1 MERQGSKSQAPHFP
15 KINNKRSL
23 SKNISNKAKYF
34 NSPYSRLPMI
44 KLNKTISS
52 SHSSL
57 PSNSIIASSFPV
69 SIPETDIVQLLDELH
84 LHNVPA
90 SLIDI
95 YSSLVNSISYRR
107 ASKFITSELT
117 DLANKSSTLLQC
129 VKSYSSWRDSLSTV
143 KEMAE
148 FLGKNPGWV
157 KLKDVVN
164 ECASSLSTHVLLA
177 LNISELV
184 LSWKEHVRLNLP
196 IKGRVKFIMDETEFY
211 DEFITSCDFL
221 TTSPIFP
228 AFNISKNDPFLLSII
243 KEIPSHVKNSFNFSV
258 DKNKI
263 FLNMGKKIIERI
275 KSVTGELEKEHSAKF
290 SQQASNTSTI
300 IKKVL
305 KTSSESK
312 KTAKLFTDRI
322 INDSLTT
329 ILPTLALQVAH
340 EEIASSIQS
349 KFTHNLADILQ
360 AVVKQAIIEVES
372 ENSSQKAHK
381 LHTINIIESIIRNL
395 IEEEIQS
402 LSLESICD
410 EEINHQ
416 IQAQSRAAR
425 NPEAKRRLTRI
436 SLNLDNEKLSD
447 LILRSLIESFV
458 QEPWLGQLA
467 ENSFQFNKRK
477 TIVPL
482 VINNKIVQEVEDF
495 ALEVFTPGVH
505 SPNHVSDEEGKDL
518 EESLQDVVKAEVP
531 KKQFSSL
538 AINAKLIEVE
548 GLKEEFGK
556 MNEVVGQY
564 FEQLPGELR
573 CCLGPEEVLE
583 QAGECI
589 NTQFY
594 WILYDKN
601 ICGFYCYSFRQD
613 KVLVHHLSCLNIK
626 FLDQVVAN
634 FMNFAGFNSDAVAI
648 QLKAQAGQVKVLLA
662 ALKKSGFSPGKEE
675 KGLIEYLKPG
685 KAVNPC
691 RFTLRSI
698 CSIETS
704 DACPFNQKT
713 SPQMVQIG
721 NRHSIISLILHLLKD
736 TPDLISNFEETPIR
750 LHQDLNELLE
760 IIFSLNFR
768 SYSHIA
774 VQSRGDL
781 SQRCLDLALNPK
793 FSHLNPSAIAAIDLS
808 FHLKSVQFVSHA
820 IEGTEFRYL
829 MFNSNEV
836 QVKSED
842 STLMFIVPTVDPDI
856 SVFFIKSP
864 NIRRELNQGLKMG
877 KTDLF
882 YNIDNLIKALQEEQ
896 LNGQLWVPCFEK
908 EALVQLPW
916 VEGYNVET
924 STGNLVL
931 ASCEESLKTE
941 FEYFGRNNLTLK
953 TAPGRKYLIED
964 DFVFGVYS
972 KQVLESIE
980 SPFYVMLVGKD
991 EFVKLGK

>member
-1 MERQGSKSQAPHFP
+1 MERQGSKSQTPHFP

-23 SKNISNKAKYF
+23 SKDISNKAKYF
-34 NSPYSRLPMI
+34 NSPYNRLPMI

-52 SHSSL
+52 SHNSL
-57 PSNSIIASSFPV
+57 PSNSINTSSLPD
-69 SIPETDIVQLLDELH
+69 SIPETDIIHLLDELRFH
-84 LHNVPA
+84 KVPS
-90 SLIDI
+90 SLIEI
-95 YSSLVNSISYRR
+95 YSNLINSISYRR
-107 ASKFITSELT
+107 ASKFITCELT
-117 DLANKSSTLLQC
+117 DISNKSSILLQC
-129 VKSYSSWRDSLSTV
+129 IKSYSSWKDSLNTV
-143 KEMAE
+143 QEMAE

-177 LNISELV
+177 LNVSELV
-184 LSWKEHVRLNLP
+184 LSWKEHVRLYLP
-196 IKGRVKFIMDETEFY
+196 IKGQVKFIMNETEFY
-211 DEFITSCDFL
+211 NEFLTSCDFL

-228 AFNISKNDPFLLSII
+228 AFSVTKNDPFLLSVI
-243 KEIPSHVKNSFNFSV
+243 KEIPAHKKNAFNFSV
-258 DKNKI
+258 EKNKI
-263 FLNMGKKIIERI
+263 YLNMGKKVIDRI
-275 KSVTGELEKEHSAKF
+275 KIVTGELEKEESLKLLQPT
-290 SQQASNTSTI
+290 SNSNTV
-300 IKKVL
+300 IKKSI
-305 KTSSESK
+305 KISGNNH

-322 INDSLTT
+322 INDS
-329 ILPTLALQVAH
+329 ISSIISQLANQAAN

-349 KFTHNLADILQ
+349 KFTHNLSEILQ
-360 AVVKQAIIEVES
+360 AIVKQAIIEVES
-372 ENSSQKAHK
+372 DNSSKKAHK

-395 IEEEIQS
+395 IEEEIQA
-402 LSLESICD
+402 LNLESICD
-410 EEINHQ
+410 EEIKLQ
-416 IQAQSRAAR
+416 IQIQSISAR
-425 NPEAKRRLTRI
+425 DPEAKRRLTRI
-436 SLNLDNEKLSD
+436 SLNFNNERLSD
-447 LILRSLIESFV
+447 LIFHSVIDSFIHES
-458 QEPWLGQLA
+458 WLVQLA

-482 VINNKIVQEVEDF
+482 VINNKTVQEVEDF

-505 SPNHVSDEEGKDL
+505 SPNHISDDEEKDL
-518 EESLQDVVKAEVP
+518 EESLQDIVKAEVP

-548 GLKEEFGK
+548 GLKEEFAK
-556 MNEVVGQY
+556 LNEVVGQY
-564 FEQLPGELR
+564 FEQLPGELK
-573 CCLGPEEVLE
+573 CCLGPDEVLLE
-583 QAGECI
+583 AGKCL
-589 NTQFY
+589 NAQFY

-601 ICGFYCYSFRQD
+601 ICGFYCYSFKD
-613 KVLVHHLSCLNIK
+613 GKILVHHLSCLNVK

-634 FMNFAGFNSDAVAI
+634 FTNFAGFVSDAVAI
-648 QLKAQAGQVKVLLA
+648 QLKAQASQVKVLTT

-675 KGLIEYLKPG
+675 NGLVEYLKPG
-685 KAVNPC
+685 KAVNLWK
-691 RFTLRSI
+691 FSLRSI

-704 DACPFNQKT
+704 NACPFNQKT
-713 SPQMVQIG
+713 SPQMTQIG

-768 SYSHIA
+768 SYSHIS

-781 SQRCLDLALNPK
+781 SQRCLDLSLNSK
-793 FSHLNPSAIAAIDLS
+793 FSHLNPSAFAVIDLN

-820 IEGTEFRYL
+820 IEDTEYRYL
-829 MFNSNEV
+829 MFNSNEI

-842 STLMFIVPTVDPDI
+842 STLMFIIQTLDPDFSI
-856 SVFFIKSP
+856 FFIKSP

-882 YNIDNLIKALQEEQ
+882 YNIDNLIKALQDEQ
-896 LNGQLWVPCFEK
+896 VNGQLWVPCFGK

-924 STGNLVL
+924 SSGNLVL

-941 FEYFGRNNLTLK
+941 FEYLGKSNLSLK
-953 TAPGRKYLIED
+953 ASPGKKYLIDD

-980 SPFYVMLVGKD
+980 SPFYVMLVGKE